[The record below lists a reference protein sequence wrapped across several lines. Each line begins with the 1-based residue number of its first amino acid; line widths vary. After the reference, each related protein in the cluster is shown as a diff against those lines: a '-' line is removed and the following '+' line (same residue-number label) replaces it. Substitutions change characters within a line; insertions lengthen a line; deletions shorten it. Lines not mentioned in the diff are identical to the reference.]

1 MKVYVVYC
9 ETSYCRNG
17 FTNKHLVAIFSKEE
31 YAIAYCK
38 RQAVGL
44 DTYWY
49 DIEYV
54 DSEVEK

>member
-1 MKVYVVYC
+1 MKVYVVYR
-9 ETSYCRNG
+9 ETSYCLNG
-17 FTNKHLVAIFSKEE
+17 FTDKRLVAIFSKEE

-44 DTYWY
+44 YAYWY

-54 DSEVEK
+54 DSEVEE